1 MTIDVPESPYLA
13 ESEAVIERMET
24 DPGEGLSRREAQR
37 RLEECGPNELR
48 GTPPVPLWQRAL
60 EQLKDPLVIL
70 LILAALI
77 SGTAWV
83 LEGAHGAP
91 IEAMVVLLVVAFNVG
106 IGLVQE
112 SRAADAV
119 AALAKMTQA
128 HSTVVRGGELW
139 DIPAADVVPGD
150 ILQLAEG
157 DEVGADARLIAATNL
172 RIAEASLTG
181 ESTAVEKNVAVL
193 SGRLA
198 LGDRANMAYKGTAVT
213 GGTGRAVVTATG
225 MKTEMG
231 SIATMLDET
240 AEEETPLQLE
250 INRVGSLL
258 GRVVVAIAVVIMITI
273 ALLQTPQS
281 ADDWVTILLL
291 GVSLA
296 VAAVPEGLPAV
307 LSVVLAL
314 GVQRMAKRNAVVKK
328 LSSAETLGSASV
340 ICTDKTGTL
349 TQNEMTIKQVM
360 TASGTTKIT
369 GVGYEPRGKA
379 VVAKTNGNGNGSMA
393 AEKADAFREARVVL
407 GLGSL
412 ANNAQLARRDG
423 RWEISGDPTEAAFL
437 SASRKLEGLQD
448 RLDALN
454 RIAEVPFSSDRKM
467 MSTLYRDPYGALT
480 LISKGAPDV
489 LLEKCT
495 KVMMGKSAVDLDEQ
509 RRQDILADIE
519 RLSTQAYRTLG
530 VASRPIREHEG
541 IARDGA
547 DPTNGDFNDSYERD
561 LIFAGV
567 VGIIDPP
574 RAEVRDAVDE
584 AHAAGIRVVMITG
597 DHPQT
602 ALRIASDL
610 RIVEPGAGVLTGHD
624 IDDMNDGEL
633 MAAAR
638 TSCVYAR
645 VAPEHKLRIVDALQ
659 ADHQIVAMTG
669 DGVNDAPALKSADIG
684 IAMGITGTEVTKEA
698 AKMVL
703 ADDNFSTIIRAV
715 REGRVIFDNIQ
726 KFLRYLLCSNMG
738 EVLTMFFG
746 VVLMGVIGLTAA
758 AQDSGMHLVVP
769 LLAVQILWIN
779 LVTDVAPALAV
790 GVDPELEDVM
800 QRPPRS
806 SKQRVIDGPMW
817 VAIMSTG
824 VVMTVAALGTMDFW
838 LPGGLINIGQESV
851 EMART
856 ATFTTLVFANLFS
869 VFNARS
875 ATQSALHGLFRN
887 KFLWGAVLFGFLAQ
901 IAVVQIP
908 FLQAAFGTVSMTF
921 AQWMASF
928 AFASLVLWVE
938 EVRKIF
944 LRKKHRGRS

>member
-1 MTIDVPESPYLA
+1 M
-13 ESEAVIERMET
+13 
-24 DPGEGLSRREAQR
+24 
-37 RLEECGPNELR
+37 
-48 GTPPVPLWQRAL
+48 
-60 EQLKDPLVIL
+60 
-70 LILAALI
+70 
-77 SGTAWV
+77 
-83 LEGAHGAP
+83 
-91 IEAMVVLLVVAFNVG
+91 LLVVTFNVG

-119 AALAKMTQA
+119 AALAKMTEA
-128 HSTVVRGGELW
+128 HSTVIRDGELW
-139 DIPAADVVPGD
+139 DIPATDVVPGD

-157 DEVGADARLIAATNL
+157 DEVGADARLLAATNL

-181 ESTAVEKNVAVL
+181 ESTAVEKNAGVL

-225 MKTEMG
+225 MGTEMG

-240 AEEETPLQLE
+240 KEEETPLQLE
-250 INRVGSLL
+250 IDRVGSLL
-258 GRVVVAIAVVIMITI
+258 GRVVVAIAVIIMITI

-281 ADDWVTILLL
+281 ASDWVTILLL

-314 GVQRMAKRNAVVKK
+314 GVQRMAQRNAVVKK

-349 TQNEMTIKQVM
+349 TQNEMTIKQVV
-360 TASGTTKIT
+360 TASGTTEIT
-369 GVGYEPRGKA
+369 GVGYEPKGEA
-379 VVAKTNGNGNGSMA
+379 IVAKTNGNGSKA
-393 AEKADAFREARVVL
+393 AEKADAFREARAVL

-412 ANNAQLARRDG
+412 ANNAQLAHRDG

-437 SASRKLEGLQD
+437 SASRKLEGLQN
-448 RLDALN
+448 RLDKLN

-467 MSTLYRDPYGALT
+467 MSTLHRDPYGALT

-495 KVMMGKSAVDLDEQ
+495 KVMVGNTVVDLDDQ
-509 RRQDILADIE
+509 WRQHILDDVE
-519 RLSTQAYRTLG
+519 RLSAQAYRTLG
-530 VASRPIREHEG
+530 VASRPIRDHEDV
-541 IARDGA
+541 AQNGA

-561 LIFAGV
+561 LVFAGV

-584 AHAAGIRVVMITG
+584 AHTAGVRVVMITG

-610 RIVEPGAGVLTGHD
+610 RIVEPGATVLTGHD
-624 IDDMNDGEL
+624 IDDMNDDDL
-633 MAAAR
+633 RVAAR
-638 TSCVYAR
+638 TACVYAR

-703 ADDNFSTIIRAV
+703 ADDNFATIIKAV

-758 AQDSGMHLVVP
+758 AQDSGMHIVVP

-824 VVMTVAALGTMDFW
+824 FVMAVASLGTLDFW
-838 LPGGLINIGQESV
+838 LPGGLINVGQESV
-851 EMART
+851 EVART

-875 ATQSALHGLFRN
+875 ATQSAFHGLFRN

-908 FLQAAFGTVSMTF
+908 FLQTAFGTVSMTF
-921 AQWMASF
+921 AQWLTSF
-928 AFASLVLWVE
+928 AFASLVLWAE
-938 EVRKIF
+938 ELRKMF
-944 LRKKHRGRS
+944 LRKK

>member
-1 MTIDVPESPYLA
+1 MTIDMPESPYLA
-13 ESEAVIERMET
+13 ESEAVIEDMRT
-24 DPGEGLSRREAQR
+24 DPDRGLSRQEAQR
-37 RLEECGPNELR
+37 RLEEYGSNQLR
-48 GTPPVPLWQRAL
+48 GQPPVPLWRRAL

-91 IEAMVVLLVVAFNVG
+91 IEAIVVLLVVTFNVG

-119 AALAKMTQA
+119 AALAKMTEA
-128 HSTVVRGGELW
+128 HSTVIRDGELW
-139 DIPAADVVPGD
+139 DIPATDVVPGD

-157 DEVGADARLIAATNL
+157 DEVGADARLLAATNL

-181 ESTAVEKNVAVL
+181 ESTAVEKNAGVL

-225 MKTEMG
+225 MGTEMG

-240 AEEETPLQLE
+240 KEEETPLQLE
-250 INRVGSLL
+250 IDRVGSLL
-258 GRVVVAIAVVIMITI
+258 GRVVVAIAVIIMITI

-281 ADDWVTILLL
+281 ASDWVTILLL

-314 GVQRMAKRNAVVKK
+314 GVQRMAQRNAVVKK

-349 TQNEMTIKQVM
+349 TQNEMTIKQVV
-360 TASGTTKIT
+360 TASGTTEIT
-369 GVGYEPRGKA
+369 GVGYEPKGEA
-379 VVAKTNGNGNGSMA
+379 IVAKTNGNGSKA
-393 AEKADAFREARVVL
+393 AEKADAFREARAVL

-412 ANNAQLARRDG
+412 ANNAQLAHRDG

-437 SASRKLEGLQD
+437 SASRKLEGLQN
-448 RLDALN
+448 RLDKLN

-467 MSTLYRDPYGALT
+467 MSTLHRDPYGALT

-495 KVMMGKSAVDLDEQ
+495 KVMVGNTVVDLDDQ
-509 RRQDILADIE
+509 WRQHILDDVE
-519 RLSTQAYRTLG
+519 RLSAQAYRTLG
-530 VASRPIREHEG
+530 VASRPIRDHEDV
-541 IARDGA
+541 AQNGA

-561 LIFAGV
+561 LVFAGV

-584 AHAAGIRVVMITG
+584 AHTAGVRVVMITG

-610 RIVEPGAGVLTGHD
+610 RIVEPGATVLTGHD
-624 IDDMNDGEL
+624 IDDMNDDDL
-633 MAAAR
+633 RVAAR
-638 TSCVYAR
+638 TACVYAR

-703 ADDNFSTIIRAV
+703 ADDNFATIIKAV

-758 AQDSGMHLVVP
+758 AQDSGMHIVVP

-824 VVMTVAALGTMDFW
+824 FVMAVASLGTLDFW
-838 LPGGLINIGQESV
+838 LPGGLINVGQESV
-851 EMART
+851 EVART

-875 ATQSALHGLFRN
+875 ATQSAFHGLFRN

-908 FLQAAFGTVSMTF
+908 FLQTAFGTVSMTF
-921 AQWMASF
+921 AQWLTSF
-928 AFASLVLWVE
+928 AFASLVLWAE
-938 EVRKIF
+938 ELRKMF
-944 LRKKHRGRS
+944 LRKK

>member
-1 MTIDVPESPYLA
+1 MTIDMPESPYLA
-13 ESEAVIERMET
+13 ESEAVIEDMRT
-24 DPGEGLSRREAQR
+24 DPDRGLSRQEAQR
-37 RLEECGPNELR
+37 RLEEYGSNELR
-48 GTPPVPLWQRAL
+48 GQPPVPLWRRAL

-77 SGTAWV
+77 SGTAWI

-91 IEAMVVLLVVAFNVG
+91 IEAIVVLLVVTFNVG

-119 AALAKMTQA
+119 AALAKMTEA
-128 HSTVVRGGELW
+128 HSTVIRDGELW
-139 DIPAADVVPGD
+139 DIPATDVVPGD

-157 DEVGADARLIAATNL
+157 DEVGADARLLAATNL

-181 ESTAVEKNVAVL
+181 ESTAVEKNAGVL

-225 MKTEMG
+225 MGTEMG

-240 AEEETPLQLE
+240 KEEETPLQLE
-250 INRVGSLL
+250 IDRVGSLL
-258 GRVVVAIAVVIMITI
+258 GRVVVAIAVIIMITI

-281 ADDWVTILLL
+281 ASDWVTILLL

-314 GVQRMAKRNAVVKK
+314 GVQRMAQRNAVVKK

-349 TQNEMTIKQVM
+349 TQNEMTIKQVV
-360 TASGTTKIT
+360 TASGTTEIT
-369 GVGYEPRGKA
+369 GVGYEPKGEA
-379 VVAKTNGNGNGSMA
+379 IVAKTNGNGSKA
-393 AEKADAFREARVVL
+393 AEKADAFREARAVL

-412 ANNAQLARRDG
+412 ANNAQLAHRDG

-437 SASRKLEGLQD
+437 SASRKLEGLQN
-448 RLDALN
+448 RLDKLN

-467 MSTLYRDPYGALT
+467 MSTLHRDPYGALT

-495 KVMMGKSAVDLDEQ
+495 KVMVGNTVVDLDDQ
-509 RRQDILADIE
+509 WRQHILDDVE
-519 RLSTQAYRTLG
+519 RLSAQAYRTLG
-530 VASRPIREHEG
+530 VASRPIRDHEDV
-541 IARDGA
+541 AQNGA

-561 LIFAGV
+561 LVFAGV

-584 AHAAGIRVVMITG
+584 AHTAGVRVVMITG

-610 RIVEPGAGVLTGHD
+610 RIVEPGATVLTGHD
-624 IDDMNDGEL
+624 IDDMNDDDL
-633 MAAAR
+633 RVAAR
-638 TSCVYAR
+638 TACVYAR

-703 ADDNFSTIIRAV
+703 ADDNFATIIKAV

-758 AQDSGMHLVVP
+758 AQDSGMHIVVP

-824 VVMTVAALGTMDFW
+824 FVMAVASLGTLDFW
-838 LPGGLINIGQESV
+838 LPGGLINVGQESV
-851 EMART
+851 EVART

-875 ATQSALHGLFRN
+875 ATQSAFHGLFRN

-908 FLQAAFGTVSMTF
+908 FLQTAFGTVSMTF
-921 AQWMASF
+921 AQWLTSF
-928 AFASLVLWVE
+928 AFASLVLWAE
-938 EVRKIF
+938 ELRKMF
-944 LRKKHRGRS
+944 LRKK

>member
-1 MTIDVPESPYLA
+1 MTIDMPESPYLA
-13 ESEAVIERMET
+13 ESEAVIEDMRT
-24 DPGEGLSRREAQR
+24 DPDRGLSRQEAQR
-37 RLEECGPNELR
+37 RLEEYGSNELR
-48 GTPPVPLWQRAL
+48 GQPPVPLWRRAL

-91 IEAMVVLLVVAFNVG
+91 IEAIVVLLVVTFNVG

-119 AALAKMTQA
+119 AALAKMTEA
-128 HSTVVRGGELW
+128 HSTVVRDGELW
-139 DIPAADVVPGD
+139 DIPATDVVPGD

-157 DEVGADARLIAATNL
+157 DEVGADARLLAATNL

-181 ESTAVEKNVAVL
+181 ESTAVEKNAGVL

-225 MKTEMG
+225 MGTEMG

-240 AEEETPLQLE
+240 KEEETPLQLE
-250 INRVGSLL
+250 IDRVGSLL
-258 GRVVVAIAVVIMITI
+258 GRVVVAIAVIIMITI

-281 ADDWVTILLL
+281 ASDWVTILLL

-314 GVQRMAKRNAVVKK
+314 GVQRMAQRNAVVKK

-349 TQNEMTIKQVM
+349 TQNEMTIKQVV
-360 TASGTTKIT
+360 TASGTTEIT
-369 GVGYEPRGKA
+369 GVGYEPKGEA
-379 VVAKTNGNGNGSMA
+379 IVAKTNGNGSKA
-393 AEKADAFREARVVL
+393 AEKADAFREARAVL

-412 ANNAQLARRDG
+412 ANNAQLAHRDG

-437 SASRKLEGLQD
+437 SASRKLEGLQN
-448 RLDALN
+448 RLDKLN

-467 MSTLYRDPYGALT
+467 MSTLHRDPYGALT

-495 KVMMGKSAVDLDEQ
+495 KVMVGNTVVDLDDQ
-509 RRQDILADIE
+509 WRQHILDDVE
-519 RLSTQAYRTLG
+519 RLSAQAYRTLG
-530 VASRPIREHEG
+530 VASRPIRDHEDV
-541 IARDGA
+541 AQNGA

-561 LIFAGV
+561 LVFAGV

-584 AHAAGIRVVMITG
+584 AHTAGVRVVMITG

-610 RIVEPGAGVLTGHD
+610 RIVEPGATVLTGHD
-624 IDDMNDGEL
+624 IDDMNDDDL
-633 MAAAR
+633 RVAAR
-638 TSCVYAR
+638 TACVYAR

-703 ADDNFSTIIRAV
+703 ADDNFATIIKAV

-758 AQDSGMHLVVP
+758 AQDSGMHIVVP

-824 VVMTVAALGTMDFW
+824 FVMAVASLGTLDFW

-851 EMART
+851 EVART

-875 ATQSALHGLFRN
+875 ATQSAFHGLFRN

-908 FLQAAFGTVSMTF
+908 FLQTAFGTVSMTF
-921 AQWMASF
+921 AQWLTSF
-928 AFASLVLWVE
+928 AFASLVLWAE
-938 EVRKIF
+938 ELRKMF
-944 LRKKHRGRS
+944 LRKK

>member
-1 MTIDVPESPYLA
+1 MTIDMPESPYLA
-13 ESEAVIERMET
+13 ESEAVIEDMRT
-24 DPGEGLSRREAQR
+24 DPDRGLSRQEAQR
-37 RLEECGPNELR
+37 RLEEYGSNELR
-48 GTPPVPLWQRAL
+48 GQPPVPLWRRAL

-91 IEAMVVLLVVAFNVG
+91 IEAIVVLLVVTFNVG

-119 AALAKMTQA
+119 AALAKMTEA
-128 HSTVVRGGELW
+128 HSTVVRDGELW
-139 DIPAADVVPGD
+139 DIPATDVVPGD

-157 DEVGADARLIAATNL
+157 DEVGADARLLAATNL

-181 ESTAVEKNVAVL
+181 ESTAVEKNAGVL

-225 MKTEMG
+225 MGTEMG

-240 AEEETPLQLE
+240 KEEETPLQLE
-250 INRVGSLL
+250 IDRVGSLL
-258 GRVVVAIAVVIMITI
+258 GRVVVAIAVIIMITI

-281 ADDWVTILLL
+281 ASDWVTILLL

-314 GVQRMAKRNAVVKK
+314 GVQRMAQRNAVVKK

-349 TQNEMTIKQVM
+349 TQNEMTIKQVV
-360 TASGTTKIT
+360 TASGTTEIT
-369 GVGYEPRGKA
+369 GVGYEPKGEA
-379 VVAKTNGNGNGSMA
+379 IVAKTNGNGSKA
-393 AEKADAFREARVVL
+393 AEKADAFREARAVL

-412 ANNAQLARRDG
+412 ANNAQLAHRDG

-437 SASRKLEGLQD
+437 SASRKLEGLQN
-448 RLDALN
+448 RLDKLN

-467 MSTLYRDPYGALT
+467 MSTLHRDPYGALT

-495 KVMMGKSAVDLDEQ
+495 KVMVGNTVVDLDDQ
-509 RRQDILADIE
+509 WRQHILDDVE
-519 RLSTQAYRTLG
+519 RLSAQAYRTLG
-530 VASRPIREHEG
+530 VASRPIRDHEDV
-541 IARDGA
+541 AQNGA

-561 LIFAGV
+561 LVFAGV

-584 AHAAGIRVVMITG
+584 AHTAGVRVVMITG

-610 RIVEPGAGVLTGHD
+610 RIVEPGATVLTGHD
-624 IDDMNDGEL
+624 IDDMNDDDL
-633 MAAAR
+633 RVAAR
-638 TSCVYAR
+638 TACVYAR

-703 ADDNFSTIIRAV
+703 ADDNFATIIKAV

-758 AQDSGMHLVVP
+758 AQDSGMHIVVP

-824 VVMTVAALGTMDFW
+824 FVMAVASLGTLDFW
-838 LPGGLINIGQESV
+838 LPGGLINVGQESV
-851 EMART
+851 EVART

-875 ATQSALHGLFRN
+875 ATQSAFHGLFRN

-908 FLQAAFGTVSMTF
+908 FLQTAFGTVSMTF
-921 AQWMASF
+921 AQWLTSF
-928 AFASLVLWVE
+928 AFASLVLWAE
-938 EVRKIF
+938 ELRKMF
-944 LRKKHRGRS
+944 LRKK

>member
-1 MTIDVPESPYLA
+1 MTIDMPESPYLA
-13 ESEAVIERMET
+13 ESEAVIEDMRT
-24 DPGEGLSRREAQR
+24 DPDRGLSRQEAQR
-37 RLEECGPNELR
+37 RLEEYGSNELR
-48 GTPPVPLWQRAL
+48 GQPPVPLWRRAL

-91 IEAMVVLLVVAFNVG
+91 IEAIVVLLVVTFNVG

-119 AALAKMTQA
+119 AALAKMTEA
-128 HSTVVRGGELW
+128 HSTVIRDGELW
-139 DIPAADVVPGD
+139 DIPATDVVPGD

-157 DEVGADARLIAATNL
+157 DEVGADARLLAATNL

-181 ESTAVEKNVAVL
+181 ESTAVEKNAGVL

-225 MKTEMG
+225 MGTEMG

-240 AEEETPLQLE
+240 KEEETPLQLE
-250 INRVGSLL
+250 IDRVGSLL
-258 GRVVVAIAVVIMITI
+258 GRVVVAIAVIIMITI

-281 ADDWVTILLL
+281 ASDWVTILLL

-314 GVQRMAKRNAVVKK
+314 GVQRMAQRNAVVKK

-349 TQNEMTIKQVM
+349 TQNEMTIKQVV
-360 TASGTTKIT
+360 TASGTTEIT
-369 GVGYEPRGKA
+369 GVGYEPKGEA
-379 VVAKTNGNGNGSMA
+379 IVAKTNGNGSKA
-393 AEKADAFREARVVL
+393 AEKADAFREARAVL

-412 ANNAQLARRDG
+412 ANNAQLAHRDG

-437 SASRKLEGLQD
+437 SASRKLEGLQN
-448 RLDALN
+448 RLDKLN

-467 MSTLYRDPYGALT
+467 MSTLHRDPYGALT

-495 KVMMGKSAVDLDEQ
+495 KVMVGNTVVDLDDQ
-509 RRQDILADIE
+509 WRQHILDDVE
-519 RLSTQAYRTLG
+519 RLSAQAYRTLG
-530 VASRPIREHEG
+530 VASRPIRDHEDV
-541 IARDGA
+541 AQNGA

-561 LIFAGV
+561 LVFAGV

-584 AHAAGIRVVMITG
+584 AHTAGVRVVMITG

-610 RIVEPGAGVLTGHD
+610 RIVEPGATVLTGHD
-624 IDDMNDGEL
+624 IDDMNDDDL
-633 MAAAR
+633 RVAAR
-638 TSCVYAR
+638 TACVYAR

-703 ADDNFSTIIRAV
+703 ADDNFATIIKAV

-758 AQDSGMHLVVP
+758 AQDSGMHIVVP

-824 VVMTVAALGTMDFW
+824 FVMAVASLGTLDFW
-838 LPGGLINIGQESV
+838 LPGGLINVGQESV
-851 EMART
+851 EVART

-875 ATQSALHGLFRN
+875 ATQSAFHGLFRN

-908 FLQAAFGTVSMTF
+908 FLQTAFGTVSMTF
-921 AQWMASF
+921 AQWLTSF
-928 AFASLVLWVE
+928 AFASLVLWAE
-938 EVRKIF
+938 ELRKMF
-944 LRKKHRGRS
+944 LRKK

>member
-1 MTIDVPESPYLA
+1 MTIDMPESPYLA
-13 ESEAVIERMET
+13 ESEAVIEDMRT
-24 DPGEGLSRREAQR
+24 DPDRGLSRQEAQR
-37 RLEECGPNELR
+37 RLEEYGSNELR
-48 GTPPVPLWQRAL
+48 GQPPVPLWRRAL

-91 IEAMVVLLVVAFNVG
+91 IEAIVVLLVVTFNVG

-119 AALAKMTQA
+119 AALAKMTEA
-128 HSTVVRGGELW
+128 HSTVIRDGELW
-139 DIPAADVVPGD
+139 DIPATDVVPGD

-157 DEVGADARLIAATNL
+157 DEVGADARLLAATNL
-172 RIAEASLTG
+172 RIAEALLTG
-181 ESTAVEKNVAVL
+181 ESTAVEKNAGVL

-225 MKTEMG
+225 MGTEMG

-240 AEEETPLQLE
+240 KEEETPLQLE
-250 INRVGSLL
+250 IDRVGSLL
-258 GRVVVAIAVVIMITI
+258 GRVVVAIAVIIMITI

-281 ADDWVTILLL
+281 ASDWVTILLL

-314 GVQRMAKRNAVVKK
+314 GVQRMAQRNAVVKK

-349 TQNEMTIKQVM
+349 TQNEMTIKQVV
-360 TASGTTKIT
+360 TASGTTEIT
-369 GVGYEPRGKA
+369 GVGYEPKGEA
-379 VVAKTNGNGNGSMA
+379 IVAKTNGNGSKA
-393 AEKADAFREARVVL
+393 AEKADAFREARAVL

-412 ANNAQLARRDG
+412 ANNAQLAHRDG

-437 SASRKLEGLQD
+437 SASRKLEGLQN
-448 RLDALN
+448 RLDKLN

-467 MSTLYRDPYGALT
+467 MSTLHRDPYGALT

-495 KVMMGKSAVDLDEQ
+495 KVMVGNTVVDLDDQ
-509 RRQDILADIE
+509 WRQHILDDVE
-519 RLSTQAYRTLG
+519 RLSAQAYRTLG
-530 VASRPIREHEG
+530 VASRPIRDHEDV
-541 IARDGA
+541 AQNGA

-561 LIFAGV
+561 LVFAGV

-584 AHAAGIRVVMITG
+584 AHTAGVRVVMITG

-610 RIVEPGAGVLTGHD
+610 RIVEPGATVLTGHD
-624 IDDMNDGEL
+624 IDDMNDDDL
-633 MAAAR
+633 RVAAR
-638 TSCVYAR
+638 TACVYAR

-703 ADDNFSTIIRAV
+703 ADDNFATIIKAV

-758 AQDSGMHLVVP
+758 AQDSGMHIVVP

-824 VVMTVAALGTMDFW
+824 FVMAVASLGTLDFW

-851 EMART
+851 EVART

-875 ATQSALHGLFRN
+875 ATQSAFHGLFRN

-908 FLQAAFGTVSMTF
+908 FLQTAFGTVSMTF
-921 AQWMASF
+921 AQWLTSF
-928 AFASLVLWVE
+928 AFASLVLWAE
-938 EVRKIF
+938 ELRKMF
-944 LRKKHRGRS
+944 LRKK

>member
-1 MTIDVPESPYLA
+1 MRIDVPDSPYL
-13 ESEAVIERMET
+13 SQGRTIVEAMQT
-24 DPGEGLSRREAQR
+24 DPERGLSRNEAQR
-37 RLEECGPNELR
+37 RLEQFGTNELR
-48 GTPPVPLWQRAL
+48 GTPPVPLWQRVVA
-60 EQLKDPLVIL
+60 QLKDPLVIL

-77 SGTAWV
+77 SATAWV

-91 IEAMVVLLVVAFNVG
+91 IEAIVVLLVVAFNVG

-119 AALAKMTQA
+119 AALAKMTEA
-128 HSTVVRGGELW
+128 HSTVIRDGELW
-139 DIPAADVVPGD
+139 DIPATELVPGD

-157 DEVGADARLIAATNL
+157 DEVGADARLLAATNL

-181 ESTAVEKNVAVL
+181 ESTAVEKNASVL

-198 LGDRANMAYKGTAVT
+198 LGDRANMVYKGTAVT
-213 GGTGRAVVTATG
+213 GGIGRAVVTSTG
-225 MKTEMG
+225 MATEMG

-240 AEEETPLQLE
+240 QEEETPLQVE

-281 ADDWVTILLL
+281 ASDWVTILLL

-314 GVQRMAKRNAVVKK
+314 GVQRMAGRNAVVKK

-349 TQNEMTIKQVM
+349 TQNEMTIKQVV

-369 GVGYEPRGKA
+369 GVGYEPKGQA
-379 VVAKTNGNGNGSMA
+379 VVSTTNGNGNGTKA
-393 AEKADAFREARVVL
+393 AEKEDAFREARAVL

-412 ANNAQLARRDG
+412 ANNAQLAHRDG

-448 RLDALN
+448 RLDKLN
-454 RIAEVPFSSDRKM
+454 RVAEVPFSSDRKM
-467 MSTLYRDPYGALT
+467 MSTLHRDPYGALT

-495 KVMMGKSAVDLDEQ
+495 KVMVGRTVVDLDETWRQ
-509 RRQDILADIE
+509 RILSDVE
-519 RLSTQAYRTLG
+519 RLSADAYRTLG
-530 VASRPIREHEG
+530 VASRPIRENED
-541 IARDGA
+541 IARDDA
-547 DPTNGDFNDSYERD
+547 DLTNGHFNDSYERD
-561 LIFAGV
+561 LVFAGV

-574 RAEVRDAVDE
+574 RAEVRDAVEE
-584 AHAAGIRVVMITG
+584 AHAAGVRVVMITG

-610 RIVEPGAGVLTGHD
+610 RIVEPGASVLTGHD
-624 IDDMNDGEL
+624 IDDMNDDEL
-633 MAAAR
+633 QHAAR
-638 TSCVYAR
+638 TACVYAR

-703 ADDNFSTIIRAV
+703 ADDNFATIIKAV

-758 AQDSGMHLVVP
+758 AQDSGMHIVVP

-806 SKQRVIDGPMW
+806 AKQRVIDGPMW
-817 VAIMSTG
+817 AAIMSTG
-824 VVMTVAALGTMDFW
+824 FVMAVASLATMDFW
-838 LPGGLINIGQESV
+838 LPGGLINIGQESIDV
-851 EMART
+851 ART

-875 ATQSALHGLFRN
+875 ATQSAFHGLFRN
-887 KFLWGAVLFGFLAQ
+887 KFLWGAVLFGFVSQ
-901 IAVVQIP
+901 VAVVQIP
-908 FLQAAFGTVSMTF
+908 FLQAAFGTASMSL
-921 AQWMASF
+921 AQWLTSF

-938 EVRKIF
+938 EVRKMW
-944 LRKKHRGRS
+944 LRRRG

>member
-1 MTIDVPESPYLA
+1 MTIDMPESPYLA
-13 ESEAVIERMET
+13 ESEAVIEDMRT
-24 DPGEGLSRREAQR
+24 DPDRGLSRQEAQR
-37 RLEECGPNELR
+37 RLEEYGSNELR
-48 GTPPVPLWQRAL
+48 GQPPVPLWRRAL

-91 IEAMVVLLVVAFNVG
+91 IEAIVVLLVVTFNVG

-119 AALAKMTQA
+119 AALAKMTEA
-128 HSTVVRGGELW
+128 HSTVIRDGELW
-139 DIPAADVVPGD
+139 DIPATDVVPGD

-157 DEVGADARLIAATNL
+157 DEVGADARLLAATNL

-181 ESTAVEKNVAVL
+181 ESTAVEKNAGVL

-225 MKTEMG
+225 MGTEMG

-240 AEEETPLQLE
+240 KEEETPLQLE
-250 INRVGSLL
+250 IDRVGSLL
-258 GRVVVAIAVVIMITI
+258 GRVVVAIAVIIMITI

-281 ADDWVTILLL
+281 ASDWVTILLL

-314 GVQRMAKRNAVVKK
+314 GVQRMAQRNAVVKK

-349 TQNEMTIKQVM
+349 TQNEMTIKQVV
-360 TASGTTKIT
+360 TASGTTEIT
-369 GVGYEPRGKA
+369 GVGYEPKGEA
-379 VVAKTNGNGNGSMA
+379 IVAKTNGNGSKA
-393 AEKADAFREARVVL
+393 AEKADAFREARAVL

-412 ANNAQLARRDG
+412 ANNAQLAHRDG

-437 SASRKLEGLQD
+437 SASRKLEGLQN
-448 RLDALN
+448 RLDKLN

-467 MSTLYRDPYGALT
+467 MSTLHRDPYGALT

-495 KVMMGKSAVDLDEQ
+495 KVMVGNTVVDLDDQ
-509 RRQDILADIE
+509 WRQHILDDVE
-519 RLSTQAYRTLG
+519 RLSAQAYRTLG
-530 VASRPIREHEG
+530 VASRPIRDHEDV
-541 IARDGA
+541 AQNGA

-561 LIFAGV
+561 LVFAGV

-584 AHAAGIRVVMITG
+584 AHTAGVRVVMITG

-610 RIVEPGAGVLTGHD
+610 RIVEPGATVLTGHD
-624 IDDMNDGEL
+624 IDDMNDDDL
-633 MAAAR
+633 RVAAR
-638 TSCVYAR
+638 TACVYAR

-703 ADDNFSTIIRAV
+703 ADDNFATIIKAV

-758 AQDSGMHLVVP
+758 AQDSGMHIVVP

-824 VVMTVAALGTMDFW
+824 FVMAVASLGTLDFW

-851 EMART
+851 EVART

-875 ATQSALHGLFRN
+875 ATQSAFHGLFRN

-908 FLQAAFGTVSMTF
+908 FLQTAFGTVSMTF
-921 AQWMASF
+921 AQWLTSF
-928 AFASLVLWVE
+928 AFASLVLWAE
-938 EVRKIF
+938 ELRKMF
-944 LRKKHRGRS
+944 LRKK

>member
-1 MTIDVPESPYLA
+1 MTIDMPESPYLA
-13 ESEAVIERMET
+13 ESEAVIEDMRT
-24 DPGEGLSRREAQR
+24 DPDRGLSRQEAQR
-37 RLEECGPNELR
+37 RLEEYGSNQLR
-48 GTPPVPLWQRAL
+48 GQPPVPLWRRAL

-91 IEAMVVLLVVAFNVG
+91 IEAIVVLLVVTFNVG

-119 AALAKMTQA
+119 AALAKMTEA
-128 HSTVVRGGELW
+128 HSTVVRDGELW
-139 DIPAADVVPGD
+139 DIPATDVVPGD

-157 DEVGADARLIAATNL
+157 DEVGADARLLAATNL

-181 ESTAVEKNVAVL
+181 ESTAVEKNAGVL

-225 MKTEMG
+225 MGTEMG

-240 AEEETPLQLE
+240 KEEETPLQLE
-250 INRVGSLL
+250 IDRVGSLL
-258 GRVVVAIAVVIMITI
+258 GRVVVAIAVIIMITI

-281 ADDWVTILLL
+281 ASDWVTILLL

-314 GVQRMAKRNAVVKK
+314 GVQRMAQRNAVVKK

-349 TQNEMTIKQVM
+349 TQNEMTIKQVV
-360 TASGTTKIT
+360 TASGTTEIT
-369 GVGYEPRGKA
+369 GVGYEPKGEA
-379 VVAKTNGNGNGSMA
+379 IVAKTNGNGSKA
-393 AEKADAFREARVVL
+393 AEKADAFREARAVL

-412 ANNAQLARRDG
+412 ANNAQLAHRDG

-437 SASRKLEGLQD
+437 SASRKLEGLQN
-448 RLDALN
+448 RLDKLN

-467 MSTLYRDPYGALT
+467 MSTLHRDPYGALT

-495 KVMMGKSAVDLDEQ
+495 KVMVGNTVVDLDDQ
-509 RRQDILADIE
+509 WRQHILDDVE
-519 RLSTQAYRTLG
+519 RLSAQAYRTLG
-530 VASRPIREHEG
+530 VASRPIRDHEDV
-541 IARDGA
+541 AQNGA

-561 LIFAGV
+561 LVFAGV

-584 AHAAGIRVVMITG
+584 AHTAGVRVVMITG

-610 RIVEPGAGVLTGHD
+610 RIVEPGATVLTGHD
-624 IDDMNDGEL
+624 IDDMNDDDL
-633 MAAAR
+633 RVAAR
-638 TSCVYAR
+638 TACVYAR

-703 ADDNFSTIIRAV
+703 ADDNFATIIKAV

-758 AQDSGMHLVVP
+758 AQDSGMHIVVP

-824 VVMTVAALGTMDFW
+824 FVMAVASLGTLDFW
-838 LPGGLINIGQESV
+838 LPGGLINVGQESV
-851 EMART
+851 EVART

-875 ATQSALHGLFRN
+875 ATQSAFHGLFRN

-908 FLQAAFGTVSMTF
+908 FLQTAFGTVSMTF
-921 AQWMASF
+921 AQWLTSF
-928 AFASLVLWVE
+928 AFASLVLWAE
-938 EVRKIF
+938 ELRKMF
-944 LRKKHRGRS
+944 LRKK

>member
-1 MTIDVPESPYLA
+1 MTIDMPESPYLA
-13 ESEAVIERMET
+13 ESEAVIEDMRT
-24 DPGEGLSRREAQR
+24 DPDRGLSRQEAQR
-37 RLEECGPNELR
+37 RLEEYGSNELR
-48 GTPPVPLWQRAL
+48 GQPPVPLWRRAL

-91 IEAMVVLLVVAFNVG
+91 IEAIVVLLVVTFNVG

-119 AALAKMTQA
+119 AALAKMTEA
-128 HSTVVRGGELW
+128 HSTVIRDGELW
-139 DIPAADVVPGD
+139 DIPATDVVPGD

-157 DEVGADARLIAATNL
+157 DEVGADARLLAATNL

-181 ESTAVEKNVAVL
+181 ESTAVEKNAGVL

-225 MKTEMG
+225 MGTEMG

-240 AEEETPLQLE
+240 KEEETPLQLE
-250 INRVGSLL
+250 IDRVGSLL
-258 GRVVVAIAVVIMITI
+258 GRVVVAIAVIIMITI

-281 ADDWVTILLL
+281 ASDWVTILLL

-314 GVQRMAKRNAVVKK
+314 GVQRMAQRNAVVKK

-349 TQNEMTIKQVM
+349 TQNEMTIKQVV
-360 TASGTTKIT
+360 TASGTPEIT
-369 GVGYEPRGKA
+369 GVGYEPKGEA
-379 VVAKTNGNGNGSMA
+379 IVAKTNGNGSKA
-393 AEKADAFREARVVL
+393 AEKADAFREARAVL

-412 ANNAQLARRDG
+412 ANNAQLAHRDG

-437 SASRKLEGLQD
+437 SASRKLEGLQN
-448 RLDALN
+448 RLDKLN

-467 MSTLYRDPYGALT
+467 MSTLHRDPYGALT

-495 KVMMGKSAVDLDEQ
+495 KVMVGNTVVDLDDQ
-509 RRQDILADIE
+509 WRQHILDDVE
-519 RLSTQAYRTLG
+519 RLSAQAYRTLG
-530 VASRPIREHEG
+530 VASRPIRDHEDV
-541 IARDGA
+541 AQNGA

-561 LIFAGV
+561 LVFAGV

-584 AHAAGIRVVMITG
+584 AHTAGVRVVMITG

-610 RIVEPGAGVLTGHD
+610 RIVEPGATVLTGHD
-624 IDDMNDGEL
+624 IDDMNDDDL
-633 MAAAR
+633 RVAAR
-638 TSCVYAR
+638 TACVYAR

-703 ADDNFSTIIRAV
+703 ADDNFATIIKAV

-758 AQDSGMHLVVP
+758 AQDSGMHIVVP

-824 VVMTVAALGTMDFW
+824 FVMAVASLGTLDFW
-838 LPGGLINIGQESV
+838 LPGGLINVGQESV
-851 EMART
+851 EVART

-875 ATQSALHGLFRN
+875 ATQSAFHGLFRN

-908 FLQAAFGTVSMTF
+908 FLQTAFGTVSMTF
-921 AQWMASF
+921 AQWLTSF
-928 AFASLVLWVE
+928 AFASLVLWAE
-938 EVRKIF
+938 ELRKMF
-944 LRKKHRGRS
+944 LRKK

>member
-13 ESEAVIERMET
+13 DADTIVAELGT
-24 DPGEGLSRREAQR
+24 DPNKGLSQAEAQR
-37 RLEECGPNELR
+37 RLEHFGPNELR
-48 GTPPVPLWQRAL
+48 GTPPVPLWQRVLA
-60 EQLKDPLVIL
+60 QLKDPLVIL

-77 SGTAWV
+77 SGTAWI

-91 IEAMVVLLVVAFNVG
+91 IEAIVVLLVVAFNVG
-106 IGLVQE
+106 IGLIQE

-119 AALAKMTQA
+119 AALAKMTEA
-128 HSTVVRGGELW
+128 HSTVIRDGELW
-139 DIPAADVVPGD
+139 DIPATDVVPGD
-150 ILQLAEG
+150 LLQLAEG
-157 DEVGADARLIAATNL
+157 DEVGADARLLAATNL

-181 ESTAVEKNVAVL
+181 ESTAVEKNAAL
-193 SGRLA
+193 LEGRLA

-225 MKTEMG
+225 MATEMG

-240 AEEETPLQLE
+240 QEEETPLQLE

-273 ALLQTPQS
+273 ALLQTPQTPS
-281 ADDWVTILLL
+281 DWVTILLL

-349 TQNEMTIKQVM
+349 TQNEMTIKQVV
-360 TASGTTKIT
+360 TASGTIEIT
-369 GVGYEPRGKA
+369 GVGYEPKGKA
-379 VVAKTNGNGNGSMA
+379 VVAKTNGNGHGNSSK
-393 AEKADAFREARVVL
+393 AEEKEDTFNEARAVL

-412 ANNAQLARRDG
+412 ANNAQLAHREG

-437 SASRKLEGLQD
+437 SATRKLEGLQD
-448 RLDALN
+448 RIEKLN
-454 RIAEVPFSSDRKM
+454 RVAEVPFSSDRKM
-467 MSTLYRDPYGALT
+467 MSTLHRDPYGALT

-495 KVMMGKSAVDLDEQ
+495 KVMVGRSVVDLDETW
-509 RRQDILADIE
+509 RRRILNDVE
-519 RLSTQAYRTLG
+519 RLSADAYRTLG
-530 VASRPIREHEG
+530 VASRPIREHED
-541 IARDGA
+541 IAREGA
-547 DPTNGDFNDSYERD
+547 DLTNGNFNESYERD

-584 AHAAGIRVVMITG
+584 AHAAGVRVVMITG

-610 RIVEPGAGVLTGHD
+610 RIVEPGAEVLTGHD
-624 IDDMNDGEL
+624 IDDMNDDEL
-633 MAAAR
+633 QVAAR
-638 TSCVYAR
+638 TACVYAR

-703 ADDNFSTIIRAV
+703 ADDNFATIIKAV

-758 AQDSGMHLVVP
+758 AQDSGMHIVVP

-806 SKQRVIDGPMW
+806 AKQRVIDGPMW
-817 VAIMSTG
+817 AAIMSTG
-824 VVMTVAALGTMDFW
+824 FVMAVASLATMDVW

-851 EMART
+851 DVART

-875 ATQSALHGLFRN
+875 AMQSAFHGLFRN
-887 KFLWGAVLFGFLAQ
+887 KFLWGAVFFGFLAQ
-901 IAVVQIP
+901 VAVVEIP
-908 FLQAAFGTVSMTF
+908 FLQAAFGTVSMTLV
-921 AQWMASF
+921 QWLTSF
-928 AFASLVLWVE
+928 ALASLVLWVE
-938 EVRKIF
+938 E
-944 LRKKHRGRS
+944 LRKLWLRSRS